1 MHQSLLPALP
11 PAFLVWG
18 EETCKLGLVV
28 LSFLFLGQQVVL
40 KISVFGRNT
49 SLKMWLRCEQRR
61 TKKKKNVQFL
71 TGNFLLCLEERGTCR
86 VPFWFILT
94 LNLETGRQ
102 VVYEHRKHS
111 DFQHFP
117 TFLWTYTE
125 DSFLLECDFPSDYAS
140 EGQRWNPMKTRNRVG
155 SCTSRSRDGAGFRE
169 AAVLCWQSVHVVGD
183 TRYSRFIDVNHYI

>member
-61 TKKKKNVQFL
+61 TTTKKKCSVPYWKFL
-71 TGNFLLCLEERGTCR
+71 AGFGRKGNLQGSFLIYLNFKPWDRPTGG
-86 VPFWFILT
+86 
-94 LNLETGRQ
+94 
-102 VVYEHRKHS
+102 
-111 DFQHFP
+111 
-117 TFLWTYTE
+117 LWTQETQWLPAFPYFPMDIHWRLLPTRVWFPVWLCIRRTE
-125 DSFLLECDFPSDYAS
+125 MEPYENKEQSWLVYFE
-140 EGQRWNPMKTRNRVG
+140 EQRWSGFSGG
-155 SCTSRSRDGAGFRE
+155 SCPLL
-169 AAVLCWQSVHVVGD
+169 AVSSCCWWYKVFEIY
-183 TRYSRFIDVNHYI
+183 RC